1 MKERNLVQENIEKL
15 EKLFPGCVTEVRGMN
30 GELKK
35 SVDMDLLR
43 QLLTEGETE
52 ETYSFTWVGK
62 RAAMAEAD
70 RPAEQVLVPRKD
82 LSLDW
87 EKTGNFYIEGDNLE
101 VLKLLEK
108 DYGGR
113 IKMIYIDP
121 PYNTGHDFVYR
132 DSFAMDSGEY
142 RSRTG
147 GDGKNIPADGRYH
160 SDWCSMMYSRLTAAR
175 RLLTEDGILFM
186 SIDDNELSNLQK
198 IAGEIFGGSHFLA
211 CFPRITKK
219 AGKTTEAIAKNHD
232 YVLAFSRGDSPR
244 FYLPSHTDSGFKYS
258 DEYVEERGKYKLN
271 QTLDYNSLSY
281 SPGLDYPIEI
291 DGETFYPGN
300 SYEKYL
306 ERKEGK
312 HARADWA
319 WRWSRDLFEFG
330 LKNGF
335 VVVKKYE
342 NYSRIYTK
350 TYQNARIV
358 RTGSGFAVEHVN
370 RTRAISTLE
379 FVENRFSNDNGKKNL
394 LKLFDSSV
402 FDYAKPVALI
412 RALVQY
418 STSGDD
424 LVLDFFSG
432 SGTTAQAVMEQNLA
446 DDGNRKFILV
456 QAPEATA
463 PRSDGARAGFGTIC
477 EIGRERIRR
486 AGEQLKQEHP
496 SAAERIDTGFR
507 VFQAENRGMDEGG
520 GR

>member
-1 MKERNLVQENIEKL
+1 MKTGKDLVRENIEKIG
-15 EKLFPGCVTEVRGMN
+15 ELFPGCVTVTADRDGKMRKTVNME
-30 GELKK
+30 
-35 SVDMDLLR
+35 LLR
-43 QLLTEGETE
+43 QLLTEEETE
-52 ETYSFTWVGK
+52 EEEAYSFTWVGK
-62 RAAMAEAD
+62 RAAMEEAA
-70 RPAEQVLVPRKD
+70 RPARHILVPQRD

-101 VLKLLEK
+101 VLKILQR
-108 DYGGR
+108 DYQGK

-132 DSFAMDSGEY
+132 DSFAMDSGRY
-142 RSRTG
+142 RDLAGREGETV
-147 GDGKNIPADGRYH
+147 PADGRYH
-160 SDWCSMMYSRLTAAR
+160 SHWCSMMYSRLAAAR

-186 SIDDNELSNLQK
+186 SIDDNEMGNLLK
-198 IAGEIFGGSHFLA
+198 IAGEIFGSSHFLA

-232 YVLAFSRGDSPR
+232 YVLAFSKGDSPK
-244 FYLPSHTDSGFKYS
+244 FYLPSHTDAGFKYS
-258 DEYVEERGKYKLN
+258 DEYVGERGKYKLN

-281 SPGLDYPIEI
+281 SPSLDYPIEL
-291 DGETFYPGN
+291 DGEIFYPGN

-306 ERKEGK
+306 ERKAGR

-319 WRWSRDLFEFG
+319 WRWSRELFDFG

-358 RTGSGFAVEHVN
+358 KTGSGFAVEHIS

-394 LKLFDSSV
+394 LKLFDTSV
-402 FDYAKPVALI
+402 FDYAKPVSLI
-412 RALVQY
+412 KTLVQY
-418 STSGDD
+418 STAGDD

-432 SGTTAQAVMEQNLA
+432 SGTTAQAVMEQNLE
-446 DDGNRKFILV
+446 DGGKRKFILV
-456 QAPEATA
+456 QIPEATA
-463 PRSDGARAGFGTIC
+463 PRSDGARAGFQTIC

-486 AGEQLKQEHP
+486 AGEKIREEHP
-496 SAAERIDTGFR
+496 LAAGELDLGFR
-507 VFQAENRGMDEGG
+507 VYGLEEERL
-520 GR
+520 